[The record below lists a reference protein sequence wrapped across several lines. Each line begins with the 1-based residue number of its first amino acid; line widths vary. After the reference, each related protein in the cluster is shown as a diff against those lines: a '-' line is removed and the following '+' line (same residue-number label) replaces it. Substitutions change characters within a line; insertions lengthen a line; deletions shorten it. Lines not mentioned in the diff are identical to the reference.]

1 MLQNKIVS
9 QNLTEWSTLCSKIL
23 SLTVT
28 VTDTVTMTDT
38 MTVTLKVT
46 EKETETVQWQE
57 TETVAGDRESE
68 KFNKC
73 DRGRY
78 SDSDKGQRQRQ

>member
-1 MLQNKIVS
+1 M
-9 QNLTEWSTLCSKIL
+9 
-23 SLTVT
+23 T

-46 EKETETVQWQE
+46 EKETETV
-57 TETVAGDRESE
+57 AGDRDSE
-68 KFNKC
+68 KLNKC
-73 DRGRY
+73 DRGRH